1 MQRKKWKINAI
12 LTAGVFLIELRVSL
26 EERFTVISF
35 LCSKVLLIENEIF
48 SIKVVFARSRM
59 GHGLNLDI
67 AISIDFST
75 DVCSLSRRGTWN

>member
-35 LCSKVLLIENEIF
+35 LCSKVLPIENEIF
-48 SIKVVFARSRM
+48 SIKVVFAQQN
-59 GHGLNLDI
+59 GLNLDI